1 MKEIGVSYRSHIKEM
16 WWLSLEM
23 WWLILEMWWLK
34 GDVVAHLEM
43 WWLTGSAPV
52 TSGADDMGSNPA
64 SPTMIL
70 MRCRIS

>member
-16 WWLSLEM
+16 WWLS
-23 WWLILEMWWLK
+23 LEMWWLK

-52 TSGADDMGSNPA
+52 TSGADDGFESG
-64 SPTMIL
+64 
-70 MRCRIS
+70 ISHNDPDALQDKLAL